1 MAHFKENWD
10 WIIIFSNPNINYD
23 VLAESK
29 LDLSE
34 QIKHVFATRANTIPL
49 AKNLT
54 ANFIKKYKGIF
65 MNYKADFL
73 PIHVNGILTLQ
84 DIKEDPDLI
93 INYTILGSNPNLTI
107 DYVIAN
113 NDKPW
118 NMDSLSQNEAFKM
131 KDILKGFENGINWIY
146 QYLSENPNITFD
158 FIWEN
163 RNQNWDVEFLSS
175 NPFTEQRK
183 ITLKYFGLGEI
194 MMDDINNIVL
204 EY

>member
-1 MAHFKENWD
+1 
-10 WIIIFSNPNINYD
+10 
-23 VLAESK
+23 
-29 LDLSE
+29 
-34 QIKHVFATRANTIPL
+34 
-49 AKNLT
+49 
-54 ANFIKKYKGIF
+54 
-65 MNYKADFL
+65 MNHKADFL

-131 KDILKGFENGINWIY
+131 KDILKGFENGITWDY
-146 QYLSENPNITFD
+146 RYLSENPNITFD

-163 RNQNWDVEFLSS
+163 ISQNWNGESLSS
-175 NPFTEQRK
+175 NIFTEQRK
-183 ITLKYFGLGEI
+183 ITLKHFGLNDI